1 MPIRVPDELPAVSF
15 LRNENV
21 FVMPSSRAA
30 TQEIRPLK
38 VLVLNL
44 MPKRSRQKT
53 NFFDYFRIR
62 RYRLIYSYC
71 ALIAVSR
78 KIRLPSI
85 WIISTVILK
94 TLKTNLMG

>member
-21 FVMPSSRAA
+21 FVMTSSRAK

-44 MPKRSRQKT
+44 MPVKILLLNIFKITIKVVQVLSW
-53 NFFDYFRIR
+53 RIF
-62 RYRLIYSYC
+62 
-71 ALIAVSR
+71 
-78 KIRLPSI
+78 
-85 WIISTVILK
+85 
-94 TLKTNLMG
+94 